1 MTEEGKRKRFSC
13 FECELT
19 KGAYLFASFYFAL
32 LTPKKNGLG
41 QMMLLLKHDL
51 KNKNVVLPLC
61 KISTFDPLAFLLKMF
76 FYIHAF
82 THLIPPPSWEKPSI
96 AQITTK
102 TIIFVESNWSSLV
115 VDLTWHDWLPEL
127 KCSFFLSVVGQRRMM
142 LCVTSS
148 TSATLALTNGKDRR
162 QRSEETGS
170 GMSGATHFSTP
181 YCLSL

>member
-61 KISTFDPLAFLLKMF
+61 KISTFDPQAFLLKMF
-76 FYIHAF
+76 FTYM
-82 THLIPPPSWEKPSI
+82 HLLISFLPQVERNPP
-96 AQITTK
+96 
-102 TIIFVESNWSSLV
+102 L
-115 VDLTWHDWLPEL
+115 H
-127 KCSFFLSVVGQRRMM
+127 R
-142 LCVTSS
+142 
-148 TSATLALTNGKDRR
+148 
-162 QRSEETGS
+162 
-170 GMSGATHFSTP
+170 
-181 YCLSL
+181 